1 MDSIGK
7 RWAANVAGAESGN
20 MPAPKK
26 EERTKTTAVMEP
38 QKKANP
44 ARQQYKQNLLNSI
57 SGQGGQQQAGQNQA
71 MAAMA
76 GGV

>member
-1 MDSIGK
+1 
-7 RWAANVAGAESGN
+7 

-57 SGQGGQQQAGQNQA
+57 SGQGGQQAGQNQA